1 MFRCRQQSCLENKN
15 AMTFCNRLGCV
26 AVEKMLSDRRPER
39 AASYYDD
46 VEWTRIRS
54 RAPRR
59 IRIRPRIWIS
69 ANLRLK
75 KGVTDVAPNH
85 IFGEMSK
92 FAS

>member
-15 AMTFCNRLGCV
+15 AMTFCNWLGCV
-26 AVEKMLSDRRPER
+26 AIEEMLSDRRSER
-39 AASYYDD
+39 AASNYDD

-54 RAPRR
+54 RASRR

-85 IFGEMSK
+85 IFGEMSE